1 MVFRVSKYSLMIST
15 AGTNVMPKP
24 EPIIR
29 LKVKNK
35 YSMVGAQKLRQKPS
49 VPINA
54 PTMMTFL
61 LPQCLQRRL
70 PSKPEKSKVHLK
82 CQVTSKNTFCKYSI
96 GIYQITS
103 DLFKYLYLDTRY
115 CFLYL
120 YLDTFFKKYLKK
132 VSVSRSFIQRV
143 SVSRYILFESI
154 LNRSGL
160 HVGKYVPDLFKY
172 LYIFRYFLGVS
183 KKYLYLDIF

>member
-132 VSVSRSFIQRV
+132 VSVS
-143 SVSRYILFESI
+143 ILYSESI
-154 LNRSGL
+154 CIQIHTFCFFLNRSGL